1 MFPSQGTDS
10 VNHGAEPHWRILVFN
25 FAITFAAGL
34 ACGLV
39 PALQATRQILALKP
53 SSSVWLR
60 KALVVRQLSLSLLL
74 LIGAGLFPQSLSNL
88 ATFMIDPGL
97 ERVQERTGGSVL
109 SGTVS
114 TVEGDVRSGIRA
126 VGSGASAPRWGAGFE
141 DLGQES
147 AQQREEGAVVLFG
160 QGCGEWAYWVGRR
173 SGDEDGHRDYRRSL
187 GHEVR
192 GLLQEGCVSD
202 TAGTLGPCCCQSSS
216 WMSL

>member
-1 MFPSQGTDS
+1 MPAMFPSQGTDS

-141 DLGQES
+141 DWGKKVLSNEKM
-147 AQQREEGAVVLFG
+147 AQLYFSGRDAV
-160 QGCGEWAYWVGRR
+160 
-173 SGDEDGHRDYRRSL
+173 SGHIGWGGDPGTKTDIEIIG
-187 GHEVR
+187 V
-192 GLLQEGCVSD
+192 VSD
-202 TAGTLGPCCCQSSS
+202 TKYEGCSKKAACPIRRVRWDLVAARAAVG
-216 WMSL
+216 